1 MSQELADRILEQLR
15 SKPRLLARDLATV
28 LGVDKQGINSALYGK
43 LKGLVSQDKNYRWS
57 IHTGQKTAQPA
68 ERQKLDTPLARLCRY
83 YLECIS
89 FDDEGGVSLFAA
101 SKFEPTYAE
110 LVSLPVLDEVTL
122 PEVIGAPEAQRLLS
136 AIRNDKKRMS
146 PAIGYPCCLKTIRAR
161 SGWEGTMVEP
171 LFIFPLTSAEG
182 SGGGPLVID
191 VEGVSINFA
200 LVARLTG
207 STGMDA
213 GMELM
218 AELGL
223 GEGLAVEW
231 DELLERLRNI
241 KSDWTWVEPLVPT
254 ALPKEPPLSA
264 VSEGGLYNRAIL
276 FGREQSIYTV
286 GLEKE
291 LTKLQSVE
299 EGAYVG
305 TAIGRWLRD
314 QPEAGLAKGD
324 PLLEVVPLNTEQREA
339 VRKGLTAPLTVIT
352 GPPGTGKSQVV
363 TSLLL
368 NSAWLGKKVLFA
380 SKNNKAVDVV
390 EARVNALGPRPIL
403 LRLGADKVRAELA
416 EYLLGLL
423 SAVTTPADRAGY
435 QENLEFHQR
444 LLREIADLEARAE
457 AIISDRNKVDELERA
472 VESVRSELGGALFN
486 ECRNVFLTD
495 SVAAHKALLAALDAA
510 TRDQQ
515 SFFVRL
521 MWPIT
526 QSKRWLAV
534 GEAANAGRSAFRAIG
549 LETPAASA
557 VGDLHLASWQQFVA
571 AAARRINAVV
581 RIQEYSAALAHL
593 SKAQDLSAINAR
605 IHALEEESI
614 ELCDRLWRGWLSL
627 QPSKLS
633 QSDRRLLGDYAAL
646 LQLIVR
652 ANESGSQLGRD
663 VFARYHKLFPSIT
676 NLLPCWAVTSLSA
689 NGRIPL
695 EPGFFDLVVID
706 EASQCDIASAIPLLF
721 RAKSAVIIGDPKQLK
736 HISGLSPKRDREL
749 LAKHSLVETHAAWAY
764 SATSLFD
771 LASQLATGE
780 QVTVLRDHHR
790 CHHDIIGFSNNE
802 FYEGRLR
809 VATRQKLLR
818 PLSPKEAGIRWIQTE
833 GKARQSAGGGSV
845 NPEEAFAVVQEIRR
859 IVSAQRYQGSL
870 GVVTPFRA
878 QANLIREMVIK
889 DDALARDLVH
899 ADFLA
904 ETAHR
909 FQGDERDI
917 MIFSPVISAGMPEGS
932 IGFLAKTPNLFN
944 VAITRARACLIV
956 VGSRVAVGHSGISY
970 LEAFVRYF
978 DGLGTLTPRITPAVN
993 ELGPRYP
1000 KVARPELVS
1009 DWERYFYEKLYL
1021 AGLRPIPQYDVEN
1034 YTLDFAL
1041 LSGDRRLNIEVD
1053 GERYHRSWN
1062 GELLLRDRLR
1072 NHRLIELGWDVKRFW
1087 VYQIRDETDACIRTI
1102 AAWAN
1107 AETPSIIS
1115 DTK

>member
-1 MSQELADRILEQLR
+1 MSQDIAERILEQLKA
-15 SKPRLLARDLATV
+15 KPRQLAREIAQA
-28 LGVDKQGINSALYGK
+28 LGVDKQEINSVLYGK
-43 LKGLVSQDKNYRWS
+43 LRGTVEQDKNYRWS
-57 IHTGQKTAQPA
+57 VRSGQKPGAAAQAP
-68 ERQKLDTPLARLCRY
+68 KLDTPLAKLSRY
-83 YLECIS
+83 YLDCIS

-101 SKFEPTYAE
+101 SKFEPTYVE
-110 LVSLPVLDEVTL
+110 LPLLPLLEGVSLGDVLGVS
-122 PEVIGAPEAQRLLS
+122 EAQRLLFS
-136 AIRNDKKRMS
+136 IRNDKKRMS
-146 PAIGYPCCLKTIRAR
+146 PAIGYPCCLKTIRSR
-161 SGWEGTMVEP
+161 SGWEGSMVEP
-171 LFIFPLTSAEG
+171 VFVFPLTSAEG
-182 SGGGPLVID
+182 AGGGPLVLD

-207 STGMDA
+207 SAGMDA

-218 AELGL
+218 SELGL

-231 DELLERLRNI
+231 DEVLERLRNI
-241 KSDWTWVEPLVPT
+241 KSDWPWVETINPT
-254 ALPKEPPLSA
+254 ALPKEPSLSVA
-264 VSEGGLYNRAIL
+264 TELGLYNRAIL

-291 LTKLQSVE
+291 LTKLQSVQ
-299 EGAYVG
+299 EGAYAG
-305 TAIGRWLRD
+305 TAIGRWLSD
-314 QPEAGLAKGD
+314 QASGSPPKSE
-324 PLLEVVPLNTEQREA
+324 PLLEVIPLNTEQREA

-368 NSAWLGKKVLFA
+368 NAAWLGKKVLFA

-390 EARVNALGPRPIL
+390 ETRVNALGPRPIL

-423 SAVTTPADRAGY
+423 SAVTTSADQSSYR
-435 QENLEFHQR
+435 ENLELHQR
-444 LLREIADLEARAE
+444 LLREIAELERKAE
-457 AIISDRNKVDELERA
+457 AIVALRNKVDELERA
-472 VESVRSELGGALFN
+472 VEPVRSELGVALFGA
-486 ECRNVFLTD
+486 CRAVSLLEAG
-495 SVAAHKALLAALDAA
+495 AAHKSITLAVQNA
-510 TRDQQ
+510 TREKQPMLTRLAW
-515 SFFVRL
+515 SFVRTNRWQAVQEVADGYRL
-521 MWPIT
+521 LLGSVGLTLPTKEEAQDAHLPAWEQAIT
-526 QSKRWLAV
+526 RCQQRV
-534 GEAANAGRSAFRAIG
+534 GHIRKTQDYIEALTQLTGSEELPAI
-549 LETPAASA
+549 
-557 VGDLHLASWQQFVA
+557 H
-571 AAARRINAVV
+571 RRIH
-581 RIQEYSAALAHL
+581 Q
-593 SKAQDLSAINAR
+593 
-605 IHALEEESI
+605 LEEESI
-614 ELCDRLWRGWLSL
+614 DLCDRLWRGWLSL

-633 QSDRRLLGDYAAL
+633 PGDRRLLGDYAAL
-646 LQLIVR
+646 LQLIVQ
-652 ANESGSQLGRD
+652 ANESGGQLGRD

-676 NLLPCWAVTSLSA
+676 GLLPCWAVTSLSA

-721 RAKSAVIIGDPKQLK
+721 RAKAAVIIGDPKQLR
-736 HISGLSPKRDREL
+736 HISGLSPKRDREFL
-749 LAKHSLVETHAAWAY
+749 SKHALVDSHAAWAY

-771 LASQLATGE
+771 LASQLAAGE

-818 PLSPKEAGIRWIQTE
+818 PLSAKETGIRWIEVE
-833 GKARQSAGGGSV
+833 GRARQATGGGAV
-845 NPEEAFAVVQEIRR
+845 NPDEAIAVVQEIRR
-859 IVSAQRYQGSL
+859 IVSAQRYQGTL

-878 QANLIREMVIK
+878 QANLIREMVTK
-889 DDALARDLVH
+889 DDALSRDLVN

-909 FQGDERDI
+909 FQGDERDV
-917 MIFSPVISAGMPEGS
+917 MIFSPVVSAGMPEGS

-956 VGSRVAVGHSGISY
+956 VGSRAGVGHSGIGY
-970 LEAFVRYF
+970 FEAFVRYF
-978 DGLGTLTPRITPAVN
+978 DGLGSRIKADTHPPA

-1009 DWERYFYEKLYL
+1009 DWERYFYERMYA

-1041 LSGDRRLNIEVD
+1041 LDGERRLNIEVD

-1072 NHRLIELGWDVKRFW
+1072 NHRMIELGWDVKRFW
-1087 VYQIRDETDACIRTI
+1087 VYQIRDETDLCIRRVREWMDSGG
-1102 AAWAN
+1102 AAHSG
-1107 AETPSIIS
+1107 E
-1115 DTK
+1115 